1 MSGLACTPSNHTPT
15 IQDIVYLHD
24 RILRCQSVLED
35 RPCNKEAENSIEEA
49 RVELEETLLVPAVNT
64 FIVEAKDASDKLG
77 DWTRVMDAMVALK
90 KADPLKPEVQDARQ
104 DLKKLVKDLA
114 VIVLALREKFYV

>member
-90 KADPLKPEVQDARQ
+90 KADPLKTSSTGCQAR
-104 DLKKLVKDLA
+104 L
-114 VIVLALREKFYV
+114 EKVG